1 MNTNIII
8 IYSLVGTKFNTEAI
22 YTKSLSC
29 KHFIVAKLFLCYRL
43 WQQWFL
49 TDVLL
54 STCVYCMLWSSCQAL
69 NAQVNNFS
77 RPLNHITSSI
87 QHMKN

>member
-8 IYSLVGTKFNTEAI
+8 IYLLVGAKFNTEAI
-22 YTKSLSC
+22 DTKSLSC
-29 KHFIVAKLFLCYRL
+29 KHFIVGELFLWYRL

-54 STCVYCMLWSSCQAL
+54 STCVCCMLWSSCQAL
-69 NAQVNNFS
+69 NAPVSNFS
-77 RPLNHITSSI
+77 RTLYHITSSI